1 MLPIRWNAAT
11 LDRFDELIAQIARLN
26 PPAAEAL
33 RDRIKLSVLPLSEH
47 PCLFRQ
53 GRVPGTRE
61 VVAHP
66 NYIVVHRALRDCIE
80 ITNVLHARQQY
91 PLTRGCQGLGAMSSA

>member
-1 MLPIRWNAAT
+1 MLPIRWNAAA
-11 LDRFDELIAQIARLN
+11 LDRFDELIAHIAQFN

-33 RDRIKLSVLPLSEH
+33 RDRIEASVLPLSDH
-47 PCLFRQ
+47 PYLFRQ

-66 NYIVVHRALRDCIE
+66 NYIVVYRVLGDCIE

-91 PLTRGCQGLGAMSSA
+91 P

>member
-1 MLPIRWNAAT
+1 MLPIRWNAAA
-11 LDRFDELIAQIARLN
+11 LDRFDELIAHIAQFN

-33 RDRIKLSVLPLSEH
+33 RDRIETSVLPLSDH
-47 PCLFRQ
+47 PYLFRQ

-66 NYIVVHRALRDCIE
+66 NYIVVYRVLGDCIE

-91 PLTRGCQGLGAMSSA
+91 P